1 MTAPGIGGPDGQ
13 GAPISAPQVKEKD
26 VGPATEHPLRYALA
40 NELHAR
46 PSPRLKAPATC
57 VFVAFKEPRDAANR
71 DRSRDVD
78 HLTQLT
84 TRHGG
89 PRPDPE
95 DSHYQG
101 QLGRHELKWESH
113 TEFVTYMATVP
124 GLPIRPFDPS
134 AAAFFP
140 EEWQI
145 QAPGRRIAA
154 VMVQIDIL
162 PEDPAQAL
170 ERIGEWFARDSLTA
184 VWVLEEAA
192 MIAGD
197 FRIDSD
203 GWMRFALFV
212 RPEVGAGRIGR
223 IVHRLVELETYRA
236 MSMLGLGRARG
247 LSRRLNELEPRLSA
261 IVEGMTDETRAPEA
275 VLHDLLTVSAELE
288 AQAVQ
293 HSFRFG
299 ATAAYEAIVM
309 DRIAA
314 LRESRFHGRQMLT
327 EFMRRRY
334 QPAMRTVKSAE
345 ARLKTM
351 IDRAERAGE
360 LLRTRVDVQRSAQ
373 NQELLSR
380 MDRRADLQ
388 LRLQHTVEGLSVVA
402 ISYYAVGLLSYA
414 LAPLAGGLG
423 LDKSLLIAG
432 LTPVAVLGVW
442 WAIRRIRHRHHGG
455 DL

>member
-1 MTAPGIGGPDGQ
+1 
-13 GAPISAPQVKEKD
+13 
-26 VGPATEHPLRYALA
+26 VGPATEHPLRYALV

-46 PSPRLKAPATC
+46 PSPRLKAPSTC

-71 DRSRDVD
+71 DLARDMAHLSELVD
-78 HLTQLT
+78 
-84 TRHGG
+84 RHGG
-89 PRPDPE
+89 PRPDPDE
-95 DSHYQG
+95 SHYQG
-101 QLGRHELKWESH
+101 RLGRHDLKWESH
-113 TEFVTYMATVP
+113 TEFVTYMATTP

-134 AAAFFP
+134 AAAIFS
-140 EEWQI
+140 EEWQKG
-145 QAPGRRIAA
+145 APGRRVAA
-154 VMVQIDIL
+154 VMVQIDTL
-162 PEDPAQAL
+162 PAHPQEAL
-170 ERIGEWFARDSLTA
+170 DRISDWFARDSLTA

-197 FRIDSD
+197 FRIDAD
-203 GWMRFALFV
+203 GWMRFAIFV
-212 RPEVGAGRIGR
+212 RPDVGEGRIGR

-261 IVEGMTDETRAPEA
+261 IVEGMTDDDRAADA
-275 VLHDLLTVSAELE
+275 VLHDLLAVSAELE

-299 ATAAYEAIVM
+299 ATKAYEAIVM
-309 DRIAA
+309 DRVSA
-314 LRESRFHGRQMLT
+314 LRETRFMSRQMLT

-334 QPAMRTVKSAE
+334 QPAMRTVVSNE
-345 ARLKTM
+345 ERLKTM
-351 IDRAERAGE
+351 VERARRAGD
-360 LLRTRVDVQRSAQ
+360 LLRTRVDVERSAQ
-373 NQELLSR
+373 NQALMKR

-414 LAPLAGGLG
+414 LYPLANATGI
-423 LDKSLLIAG
+423 DKAYLIAG
-432 LTPVAVLGVW
+432 LTPLAVLFVW
-442 WAIRRIRHRHHGG
+442 WAMRRVRRSLHQHPPEE

>member
-1 MTAPGIGGPDGQ
+1 M
-13 GAPISAPQVKEKD
+13 
-26 VGPATEHPLRYALA
+26 GPATEHPLRYALV

-57 VFVAFKEPRDAANR
+57 AFVAFKEPRDAANR
-71 DRSRDVD
+71 SRAQDVA
-78 HLTQLT
+78 HLTELT
-84 TRHGG
+84 SRHGG

-95 DSHYQG
+95 ESHYQG

-113 TEFVTYMATVP
+113 TEFVTYMATTA

-134 AAAFFP
+134 AAAIFP
-140 EEWQI
+140 EEWQLN
-145 QAPGRRIAA
+145 APGKRVAA
-154 VMVQIDIL
+154 VIVQVDLL
-162 PEDPAQAL
+162 PDDPDEAL
-170 ERIGEWFARDSLTA
+170 ARIRDWFASDSLTA

-197 FRIDSD
+197 FRIDAD

-212 RPEVGAGRIGR
+212 RPDVGPGRIGR
-223 IVHRLVELETYRA
+223 LVHRLVELETYRA
-236 MSMLGLGRARG
+236 MSMLGLGRARS
-247 LSRRLNELEPRLSA
+247 LSRRLNELDPRLSA
-261 IVEGMTDETRAPEA
+261 IVDGMTDDSRPADA
-275 VLHDLLTVSAELE
+275 LLQELLSVSAELE

-309 DRIAA
+309 DRIGA
-314 LRESRFHGRQMLT
+314 LRESRFMGRQMLT

-334 QPAMRTVKSAE
+334 QPAMRTVKSNE
-345 ARLKTM
+345 ARLSTM
-351 IDRAERAGE
+351 IDRAARAGE
-360 LLRTRVDVQRSAQ
+360 LLRTRVDVERSAQ
-373 NQELLSR
+373 NQELLER

-414 LAPLAGGLG
+414 LYPLAHAL
-423 LDKSLLIAG
+423 KIEKAYLIAG
-432 LTPVAVLGVW
+432 LTPVAVLIVW
-442 WAIRRIRHRHHGG
+442 WAMRQVRRRLHGS
-455 DL
+455 DENAHL

>member
-1 MTAPGIGGPDGQ
+1 M
-13 GAPISAPQVKEKD
+13 
-26 VGPATEHPLRYALA
+26 GPATEHPLRYELA
-40 NELHAR
+40 SELHAR
-46 PSPRLKAPATC
+46 PSPRLTAPATC
-57 VFVAFKEPRDAANR
+57 AFVAFKEPRNAANR
-71 DRSRDVD
+71 DRGQDVA
-78 HLTQLT
+78 HLSQLT

-101 QLGRHELKWESH
+101 KLGRHDLKWESH

-134 AAAFFP
+134 AGAIFP
-140 EEWQI
+140 EDWQR
-145 QAPGRRIAA
+145 QAPGKRIAA
-154 VMVQIDIL
+154 VLVQIDFL
-162 PEDPAQAL
+162 PDDPAEAL
-170 ERIGEWFARDSLTA
+170 ERMGNWFARDSLTS
-184 VWVLEEAA
+184 VWVLDESA

-212 RPEVGAGRIGR
+212 RPDVGAGRIGR
-223 IVHRLVELETYRA
+223 ILHRLVELETYRA

-247 LSRRLNELEPRLSA
+247 LSRRLNELEPRLTA
-261 IVEGMTDETRAPEA
+261 IVEGMTDGREPDE
-275 VLHDLLTVSAELE
+275 VLHDLLAVSAELE

-309 DRIAA
+309 DRIQA

-345 ARLKTM
+345 ARLNQM
-351 IDRAERAGE
+351 IDRTERAGE

-373 NQELLSR
+373 NQDLLSR

-402 ISYYAVGLLSYA
+402 ISYYAGGLLSYA
-414 LAPLAGGLG
+414 LAPVASALV
-423 LDKSLLIAG
+423 LDKAILVAA
-432 LTPVAVLGVW
+432 LTPIAVLVVW
-442 WAIRRIRHRHHGG
+442 WGMRRVRRSLHDG
-455 DL
+455 DTPHS